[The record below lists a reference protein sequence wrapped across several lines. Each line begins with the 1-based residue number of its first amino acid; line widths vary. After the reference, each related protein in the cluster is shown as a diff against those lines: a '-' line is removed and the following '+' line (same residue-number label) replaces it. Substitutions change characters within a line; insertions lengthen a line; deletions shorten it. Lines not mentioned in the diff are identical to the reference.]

1 MKRSPLRRSDPTS
14 RASVP
19 VFKPRACR
27 VCTSK
32 FTPTRGF
39 VSWCSP
45 ECGFELSTEKVRKAA
60 AKQALADRRETRAK
74 LEKLKTRSQ
83 WLKEAQ
89 VAFNAF
95 IRLRDAAQ
103 PCISC
108 RRFHQGEWHAGH
120 YLSTGARPELRFDE
134 DNVHKQCAPCN
145 THLHGN
151 LVLYRE
157 GLIERRGADVVARL
171 EGPHG
176 PLHQSIEDLKAI
188 KAKYRAL
195 TKELTK

>member
-1 MKRSPLRRSDPTS
+1 MI
-14 RASVP
+14 V
-19 VFKPRACR
+19 
-27 VCTSK
+27 
-32 FTPTRGF
+32 
-39 VSWCSP
+39 WCSP
-45 ECGFELSTEKVRKAA
+45 DHAIAIAQQRLAKKAENA
-60 AKQALADRRETRAK
+60 AKADRRETKAK

-89 VAFNAF
+89 NAFNAF
-95 IRLRDAAQ
+95 IRLRDASQ

-134 DNVHKQCAPCN
+134 SNVHKQCAPCN
-145 THLHGN
+145 AHLHGN

-176 PLHQSIEDLKAI
+176 PLHHSIEDLKEI
-188 KAKYRAL
+188 KRTYKAKAKTL
-195 TKELTK
+195 AG